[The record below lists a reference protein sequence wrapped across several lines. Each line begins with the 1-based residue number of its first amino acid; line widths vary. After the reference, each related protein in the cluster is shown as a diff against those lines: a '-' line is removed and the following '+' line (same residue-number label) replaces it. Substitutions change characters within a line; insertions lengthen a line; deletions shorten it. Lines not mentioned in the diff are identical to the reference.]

1 MGFQLAKASEDLSI
15 LNSGSCTFFLQ
26 RYYNKEFAENLMLQL
41 VVPDIEKAYEVL
53 SKIKGSNTKCD
64 PIKNEPWGKVV
75 YLWGPS
81 GELWHITELCS

>member
-1 MGFQLAKASEDLSI
+1 
-15 LNSGSCTFFLQ
+15 
-26 RYYNKEFAENLMLQL
+26 MLQL

-53 SKIKGSNTKCD
+53 SKIKGFNTKCD